1 MHRRYVSSIF
11 DVSERVGP
19 ASFEDDDDDED
30 LILNDSNFLKAPF
43 VSIEVLMILEVE
55 DGGEGSVILNLL

>member
-1 MHRRYVSSIF
+1 MKEKKGSDTSS
-11 DVSERVGP
+11 
-19 ASFEDDDDDED
+19 DDDED

-55 DGGEGSVILNLL
+55 DGDEGSVILNLL

>member
-1 MHRRYVSSIF
+1 MHVLRLLYIRS
-11 DVSERVGP
+11 VSERVGP

-43 VSIEVLMILEVE
+43 VSIEVLLILEVE
-55 DGGEGSVILNLL
+55 DGDEGSVILNL